1 MYASHGSRR
10 EMESCLVDGDRV
22 SPRLPRS
29 STNAMLEFPRARGR
43 GGSALNS
50 RGKVGASHD
59 ERKVKWSKSTKA
71 YRDLIFPE
79 GGALCPSKS
88 GLMNKHIVKHIVVRR

>member
-43 GGSALNS
+43 GGPNS
-50 RGKVGASHD
+50 RGKVGARMD
-59 ERKVKWSKSTKA
+59 ERESQVVKITKM
-71 YRDLIFPE
+71 
-79 GGALCPSKS
+79 GGEASSQP
-88 GLMNKHIVKHIVVRR
+88 